1 MIRRRIGKEGRAVNA
16 IGLGCMGMSAY
27 YGAPMAEAEGVALL
41 HAAIEK
47 GVDHFD
53 TAEMYGFGANES
65 LLGAAFHD
73 RRGKVFIA
81 TKWGPVAD
89 PVTKLPSGVVDG
101 SEANMRR
108 AVENSLRYLRTDHID
123 LYYLHRKDPGTQIEV
138 SVAAMAKLVQE
149 GKVGGIGLSE
159 VSAETLRAAHAV
171 HPIAAVQSEYS
182 LFTRD
187 YEADVIPA
195 CKELGVTFVAYSP
208 LGRGMLTGAFSKDW
222 KPNGPDFRAL
232 MAPRFS
238 GEALEANLALVAEI
252 EALAGAKRVVAG
264 QIALAWVLSRG
275 DHIVAIP
282 GTTKLANLESNL
294 AAADVTFS
302 ADEAARL
309 DTLAAR
315 VQGQRYNERGMSG
328 VNA

>member
-1 MIRRRIGKEGRAVNA
+1 MLRRRIGNRQVNA

-27 YGAPMAEAEGVALL
+27 YGAPMAENDGVALL
-41 HAAIEK
+41 HSAIER
-47 GVDHFD
+47 GVDHYD
-53 TAEMYGFGANES
+53 TAEMYGFGANEQ

-73 RRGKVFIA
+73 RRNKVFIA
-81 TKWGPVAD
+81 TKWGPTAD
-89 PVTKLPSGVVDG
+89 PVTKLPAGVDG
-101 SEANMRR
+101 SETNLRR

-123 LYYLHRKDPGTQIEV
+123 LYYLHRKDPATPIEV
-138 SVAAMAKLVQE
+138 SVGAMAKLVKE
-149 GKVGGIGLSE
+149 GKVLSIGLSE
-159 VSAETLRAAHAV
+159 VSADTLRKAHEV

-187 YEADVIPA
+187 YETDVIPA
-195 CKELGVTFVAYSP
+195 CKEIGATFVAYSP
-208 LGRGMLTGAFSKDW
+208 LGRGLLTGAFGKDW

-232 MAPRFS
+232 MAPRFA

-252 EALAGAKRVVAG
+252 AALASAKSVNAG

-275 DHIVAIP
+275 EHIVAIP

-294 AAADVTFS
+294 AAADITFS
-302 ADEAARL
+302 AAEAQRL
-309 DTLAAR
+309 ESLAAR
-315 VQGQRYNERGMSG
+315 VQGQRYNERGMRA

>member
-1 MIRRRIGKEGRAVNA
+1 MIRRRIGGRQVNA

-27 YGAPMAEAEGVALL
+27 YGAPMAEADGVALL
-41 HAAIEK
+41 HAAIER

-53 TAEMYGFGANES
+53 TAEMYGFGANEQ

-73 RRGKVFIA
+73 RRDKVFIA
-81 TKWGPVAD
+81 TKWGPIAD
-89 PVTKLPSGVVDG
+89 PVTKLPVGVDG

-123 LYYLHRKDPGTQIEV
+123 LYYLHRKDPSTPIEV
-138 SVAAMAKLVQE
+138 SVEAMAKLVKE
-149 GKVGGIGLSE
+149 GKVKAIGLSE
-159 VSAETLRAAHAV
+159 VSAETLRKAHAI

-195 CKELGVTFVAYSP
+195 CKEIDAAFVAYSP
-208 LGRGMLTGAFSKDW
+208 LGRGMLTGAFGKDW
-222 KPNGPDFRAL
+222 QPNGPDFRAL

-238 GEALEANLALVAEI
+238 GEALEANLALVSEI
-252 EALAGAKRVVAG
+252 EALARAKQVSAG

-275 DHIVAIP
+275 EHIVTIP
-282 GTTKLANLESNL
+282 GTTKLSNLESNL
-294 AAADVTFS
+294 GAANVTFS
-302 ADEAARL
+302 ADEAQRL
-309 DTLAAR
+309 ESLAAR
-315 VQGQRYNERGMSG
+315 VQGQRYNERGMSA
-328 VNA
+328 VNV

>member
-1 MIRRRIGKEGRAVNA
+1 MIRRSIGKNGPEVNA

-27 YGAPMAEAEGVALL
+27 YGAPMADADGVALL
-41 HAAIEK
+41 QAAIER

-53 TAEMYGFGANES
+53 TAEMYGFGANEQ

-73 RRGKVFIA
+73 RRDKVFIA

-89 PVTKLPSGVVDG
+89 PVTKLPAGYDG
-101 SEANMRR
+101 SETNARR

-123 LYYLHRKDPGTQIEV
+123 LYYLHRKDPATPIEA
-138 SVAAMAKLVQE
+138 SVGAMARLVQE
-149 GKVGGIGLSE
+149 GKVRAIGLSE
-159 VSAETLRAAHAV
+159 VSAETLRRAHAV

-187 YEADVIPA
+187 YESDVIPA
-195 CKELGVTFVAYSP
+195 CQELGATFVAYSP

-222 KPNGPDFRAL
+222 KPDGPDFRSA
-232 MAPRFS
+232 MAPRFA

-252 EALAGAKRVVAG
+252 ETLARAKNVNAG
-264 QIALAWVLSRG
+264 QVALAWVLSRG
-275 DHIVAIP
+275 EHIVAIP
-282 GTTKLANLESNL
+282 GTTRLANLESNL
-294 AAADVTFS
+294 AAADLRFT

-309 DTLAAR
+309 DNLAAR
-315 VQGQRYNERGMSG
+315 VQGQRYNERGMG
-328 VNA
+328 AVNA